1 MIPNK
6 IGLCLPAS
14 ICYFCCSNPWQY
26 CKEPHLAELLLGT
39 SQIGC
44 IVPPAKS
51 KASHRIPVRRRFS
64 YHFKSTEQLFSV
76 KSSHTQVDLPIRSFL
91 AGHHRG
97 VESWEV
103 TGGVAKTWTRH
114 ATTMGFGFLGFEF
127 MSGMYDMY
135 MWCHTCHTFK
145 WRTTHVYCVLS
156 TLMSATKLLP
166 DWKVMKF
173 KLFYWMMSRPN
184 NEKLKRCVTKTKH
197 HNKLSYRS
205 QITILYTVP
214 FTHLRIPGKCIPI
227 LHDTPPNCIVERLS
241 NVQFLAPHSL
251 CSPCLVEEQS
261 EVFCATTAA
270 DNTAKSFDSI
280 NKRWNR
286 FSVSYGSCP
295 LWTVLWIMQG
305 ITEKSGPLAFTLQQ
319 FDLALCATTPCP
331 KTTSQVVAL
340 DRYVSEMRKSAHTQQ
355 THRLWS
361 SCNIKSPLSNSV
373 TCYHAVWRISCRT
386 C

>member
-6 IGLCLPAS
+6 ICLCLPAS

-51 KASHRIPVRRRFS
+51 KASHRIPVRRIFS

-103 TGGVAKTWTRH
+103 TGGVGKTWVRH

-156 TLMSATKLLP
+156 TLMYAMKLLP

-197 HNKLSYRS
+197 HNKSYRS
-205 QITILYTVP
+205 QITILYTVH
-214 FTHLRIPGKCIPI
+214 FTHLRIPGKCIPSWHASESHCRAFVRRAISCTTQSLQSMLGRGAKRSVLRRYGCGQHRKI
-227 LHDTPPNCIVERLS
+227 LWLYQQTMKQIQCFIWLMSFMDCPLDHARNHWKKVHHLS
-241 NVQFLAPHSL
+241 NLTLPYAPPLLAP
-251 CSPCLVEEQS
+251 
-261 EVFCATTAA
+261 
-270 DNTAKSFDSI
+270 
-280 NKRWNR
+280 
-286 FSVSYGSCP
+286 
-295 LWTVLWIMQG
+295 
-305 ITEKSGPLAFTLQQ
+305 
-319 FDLALCATTPCP
+319 
-331 KTTSQVVAL
+331 
-340 DRYVSEMRKSAHTQQ
+340 
-355 THRLWS
+355 RLPH
-361 SCNIKSPLSNSV
+361 K
-373 TCYHAVWRISCRT
+373 
-386 C
+386 